1 MASEKKYV
9 AIRFKFKKQWMSA
22 HHGKATYNAWGN
34 KAWIGLSP
42 CLVSMPPIDIRY
54 FVMSCIGV
62 ESIVVLEQLPEET
75 RTPRKEI
82 SWGGFKKV
90 LEC

>member
-1 MASEKKYV
+1 
-9 AIRFKFKKQWMSA
+9 
-22 HHGKATYNAWGN
+22 
-34 KAWIGLSP
+34 
-42 CLVSMPPIDIRY
+42 MPPIDIRY